1 MKKFI
6 IIICLFVMLICGCSN
21 SKSGN
26 NFNSD
31 GTITYLYA
39 KELIINNGAILLDI
53 DSNDDYTKNHIDG
66 SINLYFNDINSDNTS
81 QNIADKNSIIIIYS
95 KDGKNNKGAIQKL
108 NDLEY
113 NNVYNLGTTDNWK

>member
-26 NFNSD
+26 NINND

-95 KDGKNNKGAIQKL
+95 KDGKNNKSAIQKL

>member
-21 SKSGN
+21 SKSGK
-26 NFNSD
+26 NFNND

-39 KELIINNGAILLDI
+39 KELIINNRAILLDI

-95 KDGKNNKGAIQKL
+95 KDGKNNKSAIQKL

-113 NNVYNLGTTDNWK
+113 NNVYNFGTTDNWK

>member
-26 NFNSD
+26 NFNND
-31 GTITYLYA
+31 GTINYLYA

-95 KDGKNNKGAIQKL
+95 KDGKNNKSAIQKL

>member
-26 NFNSD
+26 NFNND

-53 DSNDDYTKNHIDG
+53 DSNDDYTKNLIDG

-95 KDGKNNKGAIQKL
+95 KDGKNNKSAIQKL

>member
-21 SKSGN
+21 SKSEN
-26 NFNSD
+26 NFNND

-95 KDGKNNKGAIQKL
+95 KDGKNNKSAIQKL

>member
-26 NFNSD
+26 NFNND

-81 QNIADKNSIIIIYS
+81 QNIADKNSIIMLLI
-95 KDGKNNKGAIQKL
+95 
-108 NDLEY
+108 E
-113 NNVYNLGTTDNWK
+113 